1 MSTLAQ
7 ASTQLK
13 TRPADQHFASFGD
26 LTRAAQ
32 TDAKNSRTADVPVG
46 GLQVFAQGDALL
58 IGRAGADE
66 ARRYPMTYGGARSIL
81 RLAGASPEFV
91 LGRLSTETAAAAI
104 TEGLARSPE
113 ANDSVQLLIGTET
126 NAFGVTSGPR
136 LRAVTSPSYCRV
148 WDADMLR
155 EVHEWAL
162 PLGYAPA
169 LPTKN
174 TDAQRNNVQGN
185 NKPALFRGGDS
196 SFAFLMTEK
205 STDFGDGSSPM
216 RGGLMIRNSET
227 GKASLGVMRMVF
239 SEFCANFLI
248 WDATVQGSQRIIHR
262 GRSDADLLRR
272 FRRELQA
279 LKPELQQNELDVI
292 AAAGKAQFA
301 SDTEVAAER
310 LVKQFGLSQER
321 AGLALERATWA
332 ENRGTRKLS
341 HLWVANGVTSLA
353 KETTYADA
361 LTELATIGGDIVL
374 AGAV

>member
-1 MSTLAQ
+1 M
-7 ASTQLK
+7 
-13 TRPADQHFASFGD
+13 
-26 LTRAAQ
+26 
-32 TDAKNSRTADVPVG
+32 
-46 GLQVFAQGDALL
+46 
-58 IGRAGADE
+58 
-66 ARRYPMTYGGARSIL
+66 
-81 RLAGASPEFV
+81 
-91 LGRLSTETAAAAI
+91 
-104 TEGLARSPE
+104 
-113 ANDSVQLLIGTET
+113 
-126 NAFGVTSGPR
+126 
-136 LRAVTSPSYCRV
+136 TSPSYCRV

-155 EVHEWAL
+155 EAHEWAL
-162 PLGYAPA
+162 PLGYVPA
-169 LPTKN
+169 LPTIN
-174 TDAQRNNVQGN
+174 TNEQKQNIQGN
-185 NKPALFRGGDS
+185 SKPALFRGGDS

-248 WDATVQGSQRIIHR
+248 WDAKVQGSQRIIHR

-272 FRRELQA
+272 FRRELQC
-279 LKPELQQNELDVI
+279 LKPELQARELDVI
-292 AAAGKAQFA
+292 AQAGKAQFA

-310 LVKQFGLSQER
+310 LTKQFGLSQARAEAAIER
-321 AGLALERATWA
+321 ASWA

-341 HLWVANGVTSLA
+341 HLWVANGVTTLA